1 MSKPDDYLNYFKPLE
16 IEVRSSL
23 EEALKHFKSLVQKE
37 KIIADFKERQQYT
50 KPSVKRKQKHKKAL
64 QRQKLAL
71 LRESQFLS
79 GEWER
84 IQQRKEDRKRK
95 KNQNK
100 KNGRR
105 DIVLEGTWL

>member
-1 MSKPDDYLNYFKPLE
+1 MTKPDDYLTYFKPLE

-37 KIIADFKERQQYT
+37 KVIAEFKERQQYL
-50 KPSVKRKQKHKKAL
+50 KPSIESKQKHKRAI
-64 QRQKLAL
+64 QRQKLAT

-79 GEWER
+79 GEWDR

-95 KNQNK
+95 KIQSK